1 MKPFTLEEVIQH
13 EKTLQFEK
21 FEHDD
26 ALNLGLIINDY
37 VKNNFD
43 LPVGIR
49 VVHHGLLVFHFL
61 MNERKREATWLVR
74 KENTTISSGHSS
86 LYVALN
92 ADNEEYE
99 NWISDDTHAICG
111 GGFPIIEQKEVTG
124 AICVSGLEHNEDHQ
138 VIIHA
143 LSKYLNKSNGG
154 Q

>member
-1 MKPFTLEEVIQH
+1 MKPFTLEDVIRH
-13 EKTLQFEK
+13 EQTLQFDK
-21 FEHDD
+21 FVHDD
-26 ALNLGLIINDY
+26 ALNLGLIINEY

-74 KENTTISSGHSS
+74 KENTTIKSGHSS

-92 ADNEEYE
+92 VANNEEYAS
-99 NWISDDTHAICG
+99 WINDDSHAICG
-111 GGFPIIEQKEVTG
+111 GGFPIIENGEVTG

-143 LSKYLNKSNGG
+143 LTTYLKK
-154 Q
+154 